1 MISDFAMQLKWQVHT
16 ERDPFWENQAM
27 DLLIGLILIL
37 FECETNEEKVHME
50 SILHI
55 RMYIEVEGKS
65 DDSNVF
71 WDLVETFPEN
81 SLVRYKLASIY
92 SLRCT
97 EKTFSSII
105 STFDTMVR
113 IFAFN
118 RKIMGMLSA
127 TEMDCEMLTKEKTVL
142 YLILPDEKTTFHFL
156 VSVFIKQCYE
166 CLIDYAQKKEDGRL
180 PGRIHFILDEYSN
193 FPKIADM
200 PAMISAARSRN
211 IRFVLVVQSKQ
222 QLFSMYGNDAETI
235 KSNCKNWIYL
245 PCRELS
251 LIREIQELCGTVF
264 VEGRG
269 MVPLISV
276 TKLQTLEVGWEESQA
291 LILRQSVRPYITR
304 VKDFSV
310 YPQAGY
316 AELPFDERVFGK
328 SLFFSVPGYLYEHL
342 RQKMEKDGE
351 IDPDILFEE

>member
-1 MISDFAMQLKWQVHT
+1 MNYKRCVYF
-16 ERDPFWENQAM
+16 
-27 DLLIGLILIL
+27 
-37 FECETNEEKVHME
+37 
-50 SILHI
+50 
-55 RMYIEVEGKS
+55 VEGPCEEQLTNALKAEPRLLTPGKV
-65 DDSNVF
+65 NVHNVIQDELPRRVVNMIHAATMVVF
-71 WDLVETFPEN
+71 V
-81 SLVRYKLASIY
+81 
-92 SLRCT
+92 
-97 EKTFSSII
+97 
-105 STFDTMVR
+105 FDT
-113 IFAFN
+113 
-118 RKIMGMLSA
+118 
-127 TEMDCEMLTKEKTVL
+127 
-142 YLILPDEKTTFHFL
+142 
-156 VSVFIKQCYE
+156 YE

-245 PCRELS
+245 LCRELS

-351 IDPDILFEE
+351 LDPDMLFEE